1 MKRANMSKSDKKLL
15 AKANPKS
22 REYLNNKEFT
32 KAIAAWIDLN
42 KGKERKNWT
51 TMPNDVGNGIMKIID
66 NFALKGRWRG
76 YTYIDDMKSDAF
88 LTCLKYIH
96 NFNIEKSNNAFA
108 YITQITKFAFRQF
121 IDKENNQTAIKL
133 KAVNESS
140 PYNYNNIHL
149 NSSEDGE

>member
-1 MKRANMSKSDKKLL
+1 MAEKEKTKVKDK

-22 REYLNNKEFT
+22 KEYLNNKDFT
-32 KAIAAWIDLN
+32 AAIAAWIALN
-42 KGKERKNWT
+42 KGKERKEWT
-51 TMPNDVGNGIMKIID
+51 TMPNDVGNGIMKIIN

-121 IDKENNQTAIKL
+121 TDKENNQTAIKL

-140 PYNYNNIHL
+140 PYNYNNIL
-149 NSSEDGE
+149 LDSSEDGE